1 MEIKNE
7 KFKSLSVVLEQAYQR
22 ASSGKG
28 KERHSTGESFE
39 EQPWHDIYKHH
50 GMGFVLG
57 QAEKKMIE
65 QYRLTNKERIN
76 ELLDVIIYTSMGII
90 ALKEDL

>member
-1 MEIKNE
+1 MGMESE
-7 KFKSLSVVLEQAYQR
+7 DFKSLRDVLEQAYQR

-28 KERHSTGESFE
+28 QERHATGVRFE

-50 GMGFVLG
+50 GIGFVLG

-65 QYRLTNKERIN
+65 QYRLPDEERIK
-76 ELLDVIIYTSMGII
+76 ELLDVIVYVSMGII
-90 ALKEDL
+90 ALGKKK

>member
-1 MEIKNE
+1 MTIEDE
-7 KFKSLSVVLEQAYQR
+7 DFKSLSVVLERAYQR

-28 KERHSTGESFE
+28 KERHATGVRFE

-50 GMGFVLG
+50 GIGFVLG

-65 QYRLTNKERIN
+65 QYKLTNEERIN
-76 ELLDVIIYTSMGII
+76 ELLDVIVYVAMGVI
-90 ALKEDL
+90 ALGEDK

>member
-1 MEIKNE
+1 MTIEDE
-7 KFKSLSVVLEQAYQR
+7 GFKSLRVVLELAYQR

-28 KERHSTGESFE
+28 QERHATSVKFE

-50 GMGFVLG
+50 GIGFVLG

-65 QYRLTNKERIN
+65 QYKLSNEQRID
-76 ELLDVIIYTSMGII
+76 ELLDVIVYVSMGII
-90 ALKEDL
+90 ALGEGK